1 MIGSM
6 NHAVFRMLTRFQADW
21 HIQNVVIFLP
31 QTQLIKSCKFF
42 LGLVTIN
49 YSLSIIGDN
58 RLPVISAD
66 IVELITDVMIT
77 QAPTL
82 RVTGTDR
89 PIENLRGLFFRLSA
103 EQVETAL
110 WNLRKYASSD
120 ITDKKA
126 YMRTLLYDAMLTMN
140 TGIYHATKK

>member
-1 MIGSM
+1 MPT
-6 NHAVFRMLTRFQADW
+6 RDRLTDATSQPQKYIKVRCSVAEQIEADTLKEE
-21 HIQNVVIFLP
+21 HGDVI
-31 QTQLIKSCKFF
+31 
-42 LGLVTIN
+42 
-49 YSLSIIGDN
+49 D
-58 RLPVISAD
+58 D

-82 RVTGTDR
+82 RVAGVDR
-89 PIENLRGLFFRLSA
+89 EVDDLRGLFFRLSA
-103 EQVETAL
+103 ERVETAL

-140 TGIYHATKK
+140 TGIYHAAKK